1 MIQEKKLSI
10 ENDIVLT
17 KYNPGKKL
25 SIENDIVLT
34 KWSRKKIK
42 YWKRHCSNKMIQEKK
57 LSIENDIVLTKYNPG
72 KKLSFE
78 NDTSN
83 KIQRGKTFD
92 CTKDQNQKR
101 NQI

>member
-10 ENDIVLT
+10 ENDI
-17 KYNPGKKL
+17 
-25 SIENDIVLT
+25 I
-34 KWSRKKIK
+34 
-42 YWKRHCSNKMIQEKK
+42 
-57 LSIENDIVLTKYNPG
+57 LTKYNPG